1 MTIKHRLTKFK
12 LKIKPPTSPTELKD
26 EWIAYLEDLG
36 YTNVKE
42 SDKYAY
48 YDVEAIAPDGATSSS
63 PEGRHILFE
72 LKNRTAIKPLLST
85 RYGDN
90 IIQLDKLQHLL
101 NLCNE
106 NTSAYVVNF
115 FTDCAYINNIKK
127 PYKID
132 KQKCCKT
139 TFWGGARIEKQLVSY
154 DHSVCDKIE
163 YEIC

>member
-1 MTIKHRLTKFK
+1 MTIKQH
-12 LKIKPPTSPTELKD
+12 LKIKPPTPPTELKD
-26 EWIAYLEDLG
+26 EWIAYLTQLG

-42 SDKYAY
+42 SDKRCFF
-48 YDVEAIAPDGATSSS
+48 DVEATNSS
-63 PEGRHILFE
+63 GKRILFE
-72 LKNRTAIKPLLST
+72 LKNRTAIKPLEST

-101 NLCNE
+101 RLCNE

>member
-1 MTIKHRLTKFK
+1 MIIRHR
-12 LKIKPPTSPTELKD
+12 LKIKPTAIKSELKD
-26 EWIAYLEDLG
+26 EWIAYLTQLG
-36 YTNVKE
+36 YTSVKE

-48 YDVEAIAPDGATSSS
+48 YDIEATS
-63 PEGRHILFE
+63 PEGRHTLFE
-72 LKNRTAIKPLLST
+72 LKNRTAIKPLEST

-132 KQKCCKT
+132 KQKCCRT
-139 TFWGGARIEKQLVSY
+139 TFWAARESR
-154 DHSVCDKIE
+154 SN
-163 YEIC
+163 

>member
-1 MTIKHRLTKFK
+1 MTIRHR

-26 EWIAYLEDLG
+26 EWIAYLEKIG
-36 YTNVKE
+36 YRNVKA
-42 SDKYAY
+42 SDKYDY
-48 YDVEAIAPDGATSSS
+48 YDVEAYDPVYKK
-63 PEGRHILFE
+63 RILFE
-72 LKNRTAIKPLLST
+72 LKNRTALKPLLST

-90 IIQLDKLQHLL
+90 IIQLDKLYHLL
-101 NLCNE
+101 HLCNE

-163 YEIC
+163 YEIV

>member
-1 MTIKHRLTKFK
+1 MTIKHRL
-12 LKIKPPTSPTELKD
+12 KIKPLTKKSELKD

-48 YDVEAIAPDGATSSS
+48 YDVEATS

-101 NLCNE
+101 HLCNE

-132 KQKCCKT
+132 KKKCSKT

>member
-1 MTIKHRLTKFK
+1 MIIKTR
-12 LKIKPPTSPTELKD
+12 LKIKPLTKKSELKD
-26 EWIAYLEDLG
+26 EWIAYLTQIG

-48 YDVEAIAPDGATSSS
+48 YDVEAYNPS
-63 PEGRHILFE
+63 GRKILFE

-90 IIQLDKLQHLL
+90 IIQLDKLEHLL
-101 NLCNE
+101 HLCNE

-132 KQKCCKT
+132 KQKCSKS
-139 TFWGGARIEKQLVSY
+139 TFWGGPRIEKQLVSW
-154 DHSVCDKIE
+154 DHSVCDKIC
-163 YEIC
+163 YEFE

>member
-1 MTIKHRLTKFK
+1 MTIKRR
-12 LKIKPPTSPTELKD
+12 LKIKPPTSPTEFKD
-26 EWIAYLEDLG
+26 EWIAYLTQLG

-42 SDKYAY
+42 SDKYDY
-48 YDVEAIAPDGATSSS
+48 YDVEAYDPVYKK
-63 PEGRHILFE
+63 RILFE
-72 LKNRTAIKPLLST
+72 LKNRTAIKPLEST

-90 IIQLDKLQHLL
+90 IVQLDKLQHLL

-139 TFWGGARIEKQLVSY
+139 TFWGGTRIEKQLVSY
-154 DHSVCDKIE
+154 DHSVCDKIC

>member
-1 MTIKHRLTKFK
+1 MTIRHR
-12 LKIKPPTSPTELKD
+12 LKIKPLTKKSELKD
-26 EWIAYLEDLG
+26 EWITYLEKIG
-36 YTNVKE
+36 YRNVKAT
-42 SDKYAY
+42 DKRCFF
-48 YDVEAIAPDGATSSS
+48 DVEAYDPVHKK
-63 PEGRHILFE
+63 RILFE
-72 LKNRTAIKPLLST
+72 LKNRTTIKPLEST

-101 NLCNE
+101 HLCNE

-139 TFWGGARIEKQLVSY
+139 TFWGGARIEKQLVSW
-154 DHSVCDKIE
+154 DHSVCDKIC
-163 YEIC
+163 YEFE

>member
-1 MTIKHRLTKFK
+1 MTIKHRL
-12 LKIKPPTSPTELKD
+12 KIKPISIKSELKD
-26 EWIAYLEDLG
+26 EWIAYLEKIG
-36 YTNVKE
+36 YRNVKAT
-42 SDKYAY
+42 DKRCFF
-48 YDVEAIAPDGATSSS
+48 DVEATNSS
-63 PEGRHILFE
+63 GRRILFE
-72 LKNRTAIKPLLST
+72 LKNRTTIKPLDST

-101 NLCNE
+101 HLCNE

-115 FTDCAYINNIKK
+115 FTDCAYINNIKN

-132 KQKCCKT
+132 KQKCCKS
-139 TFWGGARIEKQLVSY
+139 TFWGGARVEKQLVSY

>member
-1 MTIKHRLTKFK
+1 MTIKTH

-26 EWIAYLEDLG
+26 EWIAYLTQLG

-42 SDKYAY
+42 SDKYDY
-48 YDVEAIAPDGATSSS
+48 YDVEATNSS
-63 PEGRHILFE
+63 GKRILFE
-72 LKNRTAIKPLLST
+72 LKNRTAIKPLDST

-90 IIQLDKLQHLL
+90 IVQLDKLQHLL
-101 NLCNE
+101 HLCNE

-132 KQKCCKT
+132 KKKCSKT
-139 TFWGGARIEKQLVSY
+139 TFWGGERIEKQLVSWN
-154 DHSVCDKIE
+154 HSVCDKIE

>member
-1 MTIKHRLTKFK
+1 MTIKHRL
-12 LKIKPPTSPTELKD
+12 KIKPISIKSELKD
-26 EWIAYLEDLG
+26 EWIAYLTQLG

-42 SDKYAY
+42 SDKYDY
-48 YDVEAIAPDGATSSS
+48 YDVEAYDPVYKK
-63 PEGRHILFE
+63 RILFE
-72 LKNRTAIKPLLST
+72 LKNRTALKPLLST

-132 KQKCCKT
+132 KRKCCKT

-154 DHSVCDKIE
+154 DHSVCDKIC
-163 YEIC
+163 YEFE

>member
-1 MTIKHRLTKFK
+1 MTIKTR

-48 YDVEAIAPDGATSSS
+48 FDVEAIAPSGKK
-63 PEGRHILFE
+63 ILFE
-72 LKNRTAIKPLLST
+72 LKNRTAIKPLEST
-85 RYGDN
+85 KYGDN

-101 NLCNE
+101 HLCNE

-132 KQKCCKT
+132 KKKCSKT
-139 TFWGGARIEKQLVSY
+139 TFWGGERIEKQLVSWN
-154 DHSVCDKIE
+154 HSVCDKIE

>member
-1 MTIKHRLTKFK
+1 MTIKHRL
-12 LKIKPPTSPTELKD
+12 KIKPLTKKSELKD

-42 SDKYAY
+42 SDKYDY
-48 YDVEAIAPDGATSSS
+48 YDVEATS

-72 LKNRTAIKPLLST
+72 LKNRTAIKPLDST

-90 IIQLDKLQHLL
+90 IVQLDKLQHLL
-101 NLCNE
+101 HLCNE

-132 KQKCCKT
+132 KKKCSKT

-154 DHSVCDKIE
+154 DHSVCDKICYGFE
-163 YEIC
+163 

>member
-1 MTIKHRLTKFK
+1 MTIKHRLR
-12 LKIKPPTSPTELKD
+12 IKPIAIKSELKD
-26 EWIAYLEDLG
+26 EWIAYLTQIG

-42 SDKYAY
+42 SDKYDY
-48 YDVEAIAPDGATSSS
+48 YDVEAYDPVYKKK
-63 PEGRHILFE
+63 ILFE

-90 IIQLDKLQHLL
+90 IIQLDKLYHLL
-101 NLCNE
+101 HLCNE

-139 TFWGGARIEKQLVSY
+139 TFWGGARIEKQLVSW
-154 DHSVCDKIE
+154 DHSVCDKIC
-163 YEIC
+163 YEFE

>member
-1 MTIKHRLTKFK
+1 MTIRHR
-12 LKIKPPTSPTELKD
+12 LKIKPISIKSELKD
-26 EWIAYLEDLG
+26 EWIAYLEKIG
-36 YTNVKE
+36 YRNVKAT
-42 SDKYAY
+42 DKKCFF
-48 YDVEAIAPDGATSSS
+48 DVEAYDPVHKK
-63 PEGRHILFE
+63 RILFE
-72 LKNRTAIKPLLST
+72 LKNRTTIKPLEST

-101 NLCNE
+101 HLCNE

-139 TFWGGARIEKQLVSY
+139 TFWGGSRIEKQLVSY

-163 YEIC
+163 YEIV

>member
-1 MTIKHRLTKFK
+1 MTIKHR
-12 LKIKPPTSPTELKD
+12 LKIKPPTSTTELKD
-26 EWIAYLEDLG
+26 ERIAYLTQLG

-48 YDVEAIAPDGATSSS
+48 YDVEATS

-72 LKNRTAIKPLLST
+72 LKNRTALKPLLST

-101 NLCNE
+101 HLCNE

-132 KQKCCKT
+132 KKQCCKK

-154 DHSVCDKIE
+154 DHSVCDKICYDFE
-163 YEIC
+163 

>member
-1 MTIKHRLTKFK
+1 MTIRHR

-26 EWIAYLEDLG
+26 EWIAYLEKIG
-36 YTNVKE
+36 YRNVKA
-42 SDKYAY
+42 SDKYDY
-48 YDVEAIAPDGATSSS
+48 YDVEAYDPVYKK
-63 PEGRHILFE
+63 RILFE
-72 LKNRTAIKPLLST
+72 LKNRTALKPLLST

-101 NLCNE
+101 HLCNE

-163 YEIC
+163 YEIV